1 MRTHPMAGL
10 AALPLAVALASLAP
24 GVVAAAEEGAITIV
38 LSEEPDMVDPCEASR
53 SNVGRIVKQN
63 VTETLTEIDPDDGSI
78 TPRLATAWE
87 RVDDLTWRFELQEGV
102 TFHDGEPFNAEAVK
116 TAIERT
122 LDERIDCEIRIKF
135 FGGMKVTPVVV
146 DEHTVDIK
154 TAEPA
159 PILPTMMGTMT
170 ITSPNTVMGERT
182 RDPIGT
188 GPYRFVSWTPGTSVV
203 LERFADYWGEA
214 PEVAKVTYVFRG
226 ESAVRAAM
234 VAAGEADIAPNIAVQ
249 DATDPAMDFSYL
261 NSETSSFRIDVTKPP
276 LDDVRV
282 RKAMN
287 LAIDRDAMIGTI
299 FSEDVVKATQM
310 VVPSINGHN
319 PNLEPYPYD
328 PEQAKQLLAE
338 AEADGVPVED
348 EITIIGRLEIYP
360 NATEHAEAT
369 MAMLQDA
376 GFNVKLNM
384 LEVAEWVDTYT
395 KPYAEDRPPQLVQTQ
410 HDNNNGDAVFT
421 VFFKYHSEGAQSV
434 LADPE
439 LDALIEKATVTT
451 GDERQKTWQEVFRRV
466 HEDHRRRHH
475 DVPHGR
481 LHPGRAA
488 GRLHARH
495 LDQQRA
501 PGRQDQ
507 VQAVAPPPAARLS
520 SHAARRSSPGPGATR
535 AGCASQ
541 RLSSLWEP
549 RRTNSR
555 LVASGF
561 VYQHEVG
568 PEVAI
573 PVILP
578 VAGQRVIAIP
588 VWQPGVGCEQ

>member
-1 MRTHPMAGL
+1 MRIHPMAGL

-87 RVDDLTWRFELQEGV
+87 RIDDLTWRFELQEGV

-146 DEHTVDIK
+146 DEHTLDIK

-282 RKAMN
+282 RKALN

-299 FSEDVVKATQM
+299 FSPDVVKATQM

-338 AEADGVPVED
+338 AEADGVPVERRD
-348 EITIIGRLEIYP
+348 HDHRPARDLPERHRACRSDHGDAPGRRLQCE
-360 NATEHAEAT
+360 AEHARGRRVGRHLHQALRRGP
-369 MAMLQDA
+369 AAAA
-376 GFNVKLNM
+376 G
-384 LEVAEWVDTYT
+384 
-395 KPYAEDRPPQLVQTQ
+395 P
-410 HDNNNGDAVFT
+410 
-421 VFFKYHSEGAQSV
+421 
-434 LADPE
+434 DP
-439 LDALIEKATVTT
+439 A
-451 GDERQKTWQEVFRRV
+451 RQQQRRRRV
-466 HEDHRRRHH
+466 HGVLQVPLGRRP
-475 DVPHGR
+475 VG
-481 LHPGRAA
+481 
-488 GRLHARH
+488 
-495 LDQQRA
+495 
-501 PGRQDQ
+501 
-507 VQAVAPPPAARLS
+507 
-520 SHAARRSSPGPGATR
+520 ARRSRARRPDREGDRHDRRRAAEDLAGGVPPGPRGP
-535 AGCASQ
+535 
-541 RLSSLWEP
+541 SSP
-549 RRTNSR
+549 TS
-555 LVASGF
+555 
-561 VYQHEVG
+561 
-568 PEVAI
+568 
-573 PVILP
+573 
-578 VAGQRVIAIP
+578 
-588 VWQPGVGCEQ
+588 

>member
-1 MRTHPMAGL
+1 MPTPAGL
-10 AALPLAVALASLAP
+10 PASGDPGWPLLRAAGSGYDRGSASSTRTRIRGAEDAHPQAGRPGRLAARRRAGGAGP
-24 GVVAAAEEGAITIV
+24 GVVAAAEEGEITIV
-38 LSEEPDMVDPCEASR
+38 LSEEPDIIDPCEASR

-63 VTETLTEIDPDDGSI
+63 ITETLTEIDPDDGSI

-87 RVDDLTWRFELQEGV
+87 QVDDLTWRFKLQEGV
-102 TFHDGEPFNAEAVK
+102 KFHDGEPFNAEAAK
-116 TAIERT
+116 TAIVRT

-135 FGGMKVTPVVV
+135 FGGMEVTPVVV
-146 DEHTVDIK
+146 DEHTLDIK

-170 ITSPNTVMGERT
+170 ITSPNTVEGERT
-182 RDPIGT
+182 REPVGT

-226 ESAVRAAM
+226 KFAVRAAM

-249 DATDPAMDFSYL
+249 DATDPEMDFSYL
-261 NSETSSFRIDVTKPP
+261 NSETSSFRIDVNKPP
-276 LDDVRV
+276 LDDLRV

-299 FSEDVVKATQM
+299 FSADVVKATQM

-319 PNLEPYPYD
+319 PDLEPYPYD

-348 EITIIGRLEIYP
+348 EITMIGRLEIYP

-376 GFNVKLNM
+376 GFNMKLNM

-421 VFFKYHSEGAQSV
+421 VFFKYHSDGAQSV
-434 LADPE
+434 LGDPE
-439 LDALIEKATVTT
+439 LDALIEKATVST
-451 GDERQKTWQEVFRRV
+451 GDERQQDLAGGVPDGPRGPRADIMMFHMVGYTRV
-466 HEDHRRRHH
+466 
-475 DVPHGR
+475 
-481 LHPGRAA
+481 
-488 GRLHARH
+488 
-495 LDQQRA
+495 
-501 PGRQDQ
+501 
-507 VQAVAPPPAARLS
+507 
-520 SHAARRSSPGPGATR
+520 GPRVDFTPDI
-535 AGCASQ
+535 S
-541 RLSSLWEP
+541 
-549 RRTNSR
+549 TNSE
-555 LVASGF
+555 LQVAKVKF
-561 VYQHEVG
+561 K
-568 PEVAI
+568 
-573 PVILP
+573 
-578 VAGQRVIAIP
+578 
-588 VWQPGVGCEQ
+588 

>member
-1 MRTHPMAGL
+1 MRIHHAGALAVLTL
-10 AALPLAVALASLAP
+10 AAAMTALPTGAP
-24 GVVAAAEEGAITIV
+24 RAAEDGEITIV
-38 LSEEPDMVDPCEASR
+38 LSEEPDIIDPCEASR

-78 TPRLATAWE
+78 TPRLATEWQQ
-87 RVDDLTWRFELQEGV
+87 VDDLTWRFKLREGV
-102 TFHDGEPFNAEAVK
+102 EFHDGEPFNAETAK
-116 TAIERT
+116 TAILRT

-135 FGGMKVTPVVV
+135 FGGMQVTPEPV
-146 DEHTVDIK
+146 DDYTLDIK

-170 ITSPNTVMGERT
+170 ITSPNTVEGERT

-203 LERFADYWGEA
+203 LERFPDYWGEQ

-261 NSETSSFRIDVTKPP
+261 NSETSSFRIDVNKPP

-299 FSEDVVKATQM
+299 FSEDVVKATQF

-319 PNLEPYPYD
+319 PDLEPYPYD
-328 PEQAKQLLAE
+328 PEQAKELIA
-338 AEADGVPVED
+338 AAAADGVPVED
-348 EITIIGRLEIYP
+348 EITMIGRLEIYP

-369 MAMLQDA
+369 MAMLQEV
-376 GFNVKLNM
+376 GFNVKLQM

-421 VFFKYHSEGAQSV
+421 VFFKYHSDGAQSV
-434 LADPE
+434 LSNPE
-439 LDALIEKATVTT
+439 LDALIEKATVAT
-451 GDERQKTWQEVFRRV
+451 GEERRQTWQEAFRMI
-466 HEDHRRRHH
+466 HEDI
-475 DVPHGR
+475 VPDIKMFYMVGYTR
-481 LHPGRAA
+481 
-488 GRLHARH
+488 
-495 LDQQRA
+495 
-501 PGRQDQ
+501 
-507 VQAVAPPPAARLS
+507 V
-520 SHAARRSSPGPGATR
+520 GPRIDFTPDI
-535 AGCASQ
+535 S
-541 RLSSLWEP
+541 
-549 RRTNSR
+549 TNSE
-555 LVASGF
+555 LQVAKVKFKS
-561 VYQHEVG
+561 
-568 PEVAI
+568 
-573 PVILP
+573 
-578 VAGQRVIAIP
+578 
-588 VWQPGVGCEQ
+588 